1 MNNSGYKF
9 VYLIDAPF
17 PLVVLS
23 AFSKYFVLDLS
34 EKDNNAVPPLE
45 DNDETIGTLSSF
57 VEDEKENK
65 IMTWHALRHWDENIV
80 FGAKIE
86 S

>member
-1 MNNSGYKF
+1 MRAVKLMMMHLQANFSFFNKSKGSYSE
-9 VYLIDAPF
+9 A
-17 PLVVLS
+17 LS
-23 AFSKYFVLDLS
+23 VAIKIV
-34 EKDNNAVPPLE
+34 
-45 DNDETIGTLSSF
+45 GTLSSF
-57 VEDEKENK
+57 VEDENENK

>member
-1 MNNSGYKF
+1 MNDFLGSYALHTDPIVRGNLVSVSVCQF
-9 VYLIDAPF
+9 VS
-17 PLVVLS
+17 VSV
-23 AFSKYFVLDLS
+23 
-34 EKDNNAVPPLE
+34 
-45 DNDETIGTLSSF
+45 GTLSSF
-57 VEDEKENK
+57 VEDENENK